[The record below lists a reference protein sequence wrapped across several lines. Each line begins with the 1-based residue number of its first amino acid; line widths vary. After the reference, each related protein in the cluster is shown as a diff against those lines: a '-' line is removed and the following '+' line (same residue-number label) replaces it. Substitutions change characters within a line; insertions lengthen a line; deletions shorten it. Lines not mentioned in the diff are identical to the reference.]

1 MNEKIRSQITIAAK
15 QLSGNIGLAP
25 MAGNSSVTFRMLCS
39 EFGCA
44 FGTTELV
51 SARGIAYQNS
61 VLKSYRYLEID
72 PEHEA
77 PCAIQLFGYDAADF
91 SRAIPLVLEHP
102 ILSGA
107 SFIDLNMGCPVPKV
121 VKTGAGSALM
131 RDLPRA
137 AEIITASVKAASSYR
152 IPVTVKFRKGWDA
165 GHVNAVEFARLCADC
180 GASAV
185 TVHARTKDQMYH
197 GKADWDVLRQ
207 VADALR
213 GTGVTVIGNGDV
225 NDGLSARKM
234 FDETGVNGI
243 AVGRAAQ
250 GDPWIFARIQA
261 FLCGKTLPPAP
272 TPEER
277 AEVVNRHLRGLT
289 ERLGEKTAVK
299 EMRTQLAFYF
309 KGQKNAVDFKSA
321 AMRAETFAEV
331 MDTMYQWVEA
341 ATQDN
346 YRGTT

>member
-1 MNEKIRSQITIAAK
+1 MNDDIRSQLTIAVK
-15 QLSGNIGLAP
+15 KLSGNIGLAP

-39 EFGCA
+39 EFGSA

-51 SARGIAYQNS
+51 SARGIAFQNS

-72 PEHEA
+72 SAKEA
-77 PCAIQLFGYDAADF
+77 PCAIQLFGQEATDF
-91 SRAIPLVLEHP
+91 SRAIPLILEHP
-102 ILSGA
+102 VLSGA

-137 AEIITASVKAASSYR
+137 AEIISASVKAASAYQ
-152 IPVTVKFRKGWDA
+152 IPVTVKFRKGWD
-165 GHVNAVEFARLCADC
+165 GEHVNAVEFAHMCADC

-185 TVHARTKDQMYH
+185 TVHARTRDQMYH

-207 VADALR
+207 VADRLR

-225 NDGLSARKM
+225 RDGPSAWEM
-234 FDETGVNGI
+234 LVETGVDGV

-250 GDPWIFARIQA
+250 GDPWIFARIRA
-261 FLCGKTLPPAP
+261 FMKNEELPAEP
-272 TPEER
+272 TPTER
-277 AEVVNRHLRGLT
+277 ADVVLRHLRGLT

-309 KGQKNAVDFKSA
+309 KGQKNAADFKKA

-331 MDTMYQWVEA
+331 EDTMLRWAEA
-341 ATQDN
+341 ATLRSFRKDL
-346 YRGTT
+346 